1 MKKLKE
7 LFEIFFTFAK
17 VGAFTFGGGIAML
30 PMLQKELIEKRGWMT
45 EEDLID
51 YYAIGQ
57 STPGIIAVNVSTF
70 VGFRRLGIIGG
81 IFGTLGMVTPSVI
94 IISILAT
101 VINSI
106 DELPLVQKALKGVNV
121 AVAALLTKVI
131 FDFAKKVIWD
141 KEKKKIKNLWGIV
154 LMLLSFTVI
163 FFFKA
168 PSWSVILGT
177 IIIGIINSLFAMKK
191 NARAKLETSEN
202 TEASE

>member
-191 NARAKLETSEN
+191 NARANLEISEN